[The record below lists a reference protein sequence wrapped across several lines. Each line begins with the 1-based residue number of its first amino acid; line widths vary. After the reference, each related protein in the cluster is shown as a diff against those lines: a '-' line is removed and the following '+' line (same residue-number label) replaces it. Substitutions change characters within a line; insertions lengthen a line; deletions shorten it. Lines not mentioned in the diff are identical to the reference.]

1 MRCSAVRVERT
12 RSPALRREVRAGDW
26 KDRVKIRAAR
36 SSDIEAVNEIYNDDV
51 ARGTST
57 FDTEPR
63 VGDRAREWFE
73 SHLSDTYPL
82 LVAEEEG
89 ELLGWASLTPWS
101 PRGAYERTVEGSLFV
116 RSGDRGRGVG
126 RALNEAL
133 LKWARAAGHGVLIAR
148 IERGNEAS
156 RRLLE
161 ASGFSSVGL
170 MHRVG
175 EKFEKLLDVE
185 VFELMLDEPDEA

>member
-1 MRCSAVRVERT
+1 M
-12 RSPALRREVRAGDW
+12 L
-26 KDRVKIRAAR
+26 
-36 SSDIEAVNEIYNDDV
+36 
-51 ARGTST
+51 
-57 FDTEPR
+57 
-63 VGDRAREWFE
+63 
-73 SHLSDTYPL
+73 
-82 LVAEEEG
+82 
-89 ELLGWASLTPWS
+89 

-133 LKWARAAGHGVLIAR
+133 LKCARAAGHGVLIAR